1 MAQTRQSIKPE
12 SGCSNLPQVSG
23 LATANRDARNA
34 ASEFYIAAAFSLLR
48 VIDDYSLNLIDVQT
62 HVDLGDVI

>member
-1 MAQTRQSIKPE
+1 LAQTRQSIKPE

-34 ASEFYIAAAFSLLR
+34 ASEFYIAAAFALLR
-48 VIDDYSLNLIDVQT
+48 VIDDSRSIDVQT